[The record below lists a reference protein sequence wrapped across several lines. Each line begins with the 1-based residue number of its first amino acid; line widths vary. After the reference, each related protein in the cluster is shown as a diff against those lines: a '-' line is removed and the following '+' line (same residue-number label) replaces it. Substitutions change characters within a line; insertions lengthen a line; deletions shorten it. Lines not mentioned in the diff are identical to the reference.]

1 MLLKPLSQM
10 KEISKFYKSLVQ
22 EVATRQ
28 IANEEGDNQEQTFT
42 RICLELL
49 SEAGETENS
58 DVAFYEKDLGTKN
71 QQKINGYAMADNYE
85 TVDLFVSIYEGA
97 DEPVTILKRDIDN
110 SATRLTNYFRNAIYS
125 DFGNEIEESAAIF
138 EFTNTLGTYKEL
150 RDSLVRVNAFILTN
164 GVYKG
169 EIPQSK
175 EICGYKLFY
184 RVVDINYL
192 YQISEQSHSPII
204 INFEEEGWKVPCLH
218 ASSSNPD
225 YEAYVSI
232 LPGKCLSSLY
242 ERYGGRLLEQNV
254 RSFLQFTGK
263 INKGIRDTIK
273 EKPHMF
279 LAYNNGIAATADAM
293 ELDDNGNI
301 RVISNLQI
309 VNGGQTTASI
319 YHTEKKDKA
328 DISDIY
334 VQVKFSIV
342 KKKDEYARI
351 VSDISKYANTQ
362 NKVNNADFSANNPIL
377 VELEKV
383 SRYVMT
389 PVTPDRSI
397 QTYWFFERAR
407 SQYKNIRLKEG
418 FTKSRQKTFD
428 LKYPKNQMFTKV
440 ELAKYINCFEEV
452 YEGSKLVIGPHI
464 VVRGAE
470 KNYAQFVAK
479 NLPSSAKKINNI
491 YFEDTIAK
499 AILFKAADDLYGTK
513 RKGNNIGE
521 LKSVV
526 VPYTI
531 GLLNHL
537 AGGKINL
544 YRIWKN
550 QKISES
556 LAKVLY
562 SLMLQLN
569 PFIINK
575 SPSNNYLEW
584 AKKEECWNSVRD
596 YKYWKLDLDSIE
608 EDLVA
613 PNTTITRKI
622 TLNTD
627 TDDKY
632 EHDLSVIKSI
642 PYKLWMKFAEWGIES
657 GMLSL
662 NLQSKAKEI
671 ANDLKY
677 NHQLTPATVSRG
689 IAIFDKVCEENYE
702 LLEDI
707 DRLKEEEQEEREQ
720 KEKQRNTI
728 KNINVNEVEI
738 DIELIKRMV
747 DWDRKNRV
755 LESWKFK
762 VMQDVAIGLKPLTD
776 KLKYGF
782 RLNLKVLLMKG
793 FDEL

>member
-1 MLLKPLSQM
+1 M
-10 KEISKFYKSLVQ
+10 
-22 EVATRQ
+22 
-28 IANEEGDNQEQTFT
+28 
-42 RICLELL
+42 
-49 SEAGETENS
+49 
-58 DVAFYEKDLGTKN
+58 
-71 QQKINGYAMADNYE
+71 
-85 TVDLFVSIYEGA
+85 
-97 DEPVTILKRDIDN
+97 
-110 SATRLTNYFRNAIYS
+110 
-125 DFGNEIEESAAIF
+125 
-138 EFTNTLGTYKEL
+138 
-150 RDSLVRVNAFILTN
+150 
-164 GVYKG
+164 
-169 EIPQSK
+169 
-175 EICGYKLFY
+175 
-184 RVVDINYL
+184 
-192 YQISEQSHSPII
+192 
-204 INFEEEGWKVPCLH
+204 
-218 ASSSNPD
+218 
-225 YEAYVSI
+225 
-232 LPGKCLSSLY
+232 
-242 ERYGGRLLEQNV
+242 EQNV

-273 EKPHMF
+273 ERPHMF

-293 ELDDNGNI
+293 EHDDDGNI

-342 KKKDEYARI
+342 KKKDEYANI

-389 PVTPDRSI
+389 PVTPERSI

-418 FTKSRQKTFD
+418 FTKSRQKAFD

-452 YEGSKLVIGPHI
+452 FEGSKLVIGPHI
-464 VVRGAE
+464 VVRGSE

-479 NLPSSAKKINNI
+479 NLPSSAKRINNI

-499 AILFKAADDLYGTK
+499 AILFKAADELYGTK

-531 GLLNHL
+531 GLLNHMV
-537 AGGKINL
+537 GGRINL
-544 YRIWKN
+544 YKIWKN
-550 QKISES
+550 QRVSES

-562 SLMLQLN
+562 SLMMQVN
-569 PFIINK
+569 PFIMNI

-584 AKKEECWNSVRD
+584 AKKEECWTAVRD
-596 YKYWKLDLDSIE
+596 NKEWKCDLKSIE
-608 EDLVA
+608 DDLID
-613 PNTTITRKI
+613 PNTTITRKV
-622 TLNTD
+622 TVNTD

-632 EHDLSVIKSI
+632 DHDFKIVKSI
-642 PYKLWMKFAEWGIES
+642 PYKLWIKFAEWGAES
-657 GMLSL
+657 GILSL

-677 NHQLTPATVSRG
+677 NHKLTSATVSRG
-689 IAIFDKVCEENYE
+689 MTIFDKVCEENYE
-702 LLEDI
+702 LLEEI
-707 DRLKEEEQEEREQ
+707 DRLMEEEQEEKEQ
-720 KEKQRNTI
+720 KEKQRNTVR
-728 KNINVNEVEI
+728 NINVNEVEI

-747 DWDRKNRV
+747 EWDRKNRV
-755 LESWKFK
+755 LEGWKFK

-776 KLKYGF
+776 KLKWGF
-782 RLNLKVLLMKG
+782 RLNLKTLLMRG

>member
-1 MLLKPLSQM
+1 M
-10 KEISKFYKSLVQ
+10 KELIKYYKTLIQ
-22 EVATRQ
+22 EVSTRQ

-42 RICLELL
+42 RMCLELL

-58 DVAFYEKDLGTKN
+58 DVAFYERDLGTKN
-71 QQKINGYAMADNYE
+71 QQKINGYAIADNYE
-85 TVDLFVSIYEGA
+85 TVDLFITIYEGTN
-97 DEPVTILKRDIDN
+97 EPITILKRDIDN
-110 SATRLTNYFRNAIYS
+110 AATRLTNYFRNAIYS
-125 DFGNEIEESAAIF
+125 NFGNEIEESSAIF

-150 RDSLVRVNAFILTN
+150 RDSLIRVNAFILTN

-169 EIPQSK
+169 DFPQSK
-175 EICGYKLFY
+175 EISGYKIYY

-192 YQISEQSHSPII
+192 YQISEQSHAPIV
-204 INFEEEGWKVPCLH
+204 INFEEEGWHIPCLH
-218 ASSSNPD
+218 ASSNNPD
-225 YEAYVSI
+225 YDAYVSI

-254 RSFLQFTGK
+254 RSFLQFSGK

-293 ELDDNGNI
+293 ELDEVGNI
-301 RVISNLQI
+301 RIISNLQI

-334 VQVKFSIV
+334 VQIKLSIV
-342 KKKDEYARI
+342 KKKEEYANI

-418 FTKSRQKTFD
+418 FTKSRQKAFD

-464 VVRGAE
+464 VVRGSE

-479 NLPSSAKKINNI
+479 NLPSNPKKINNI

-499 AILFKAADDLYGTK
+499 AILFKTADELYGTR
-513 RKGNNIGE
+513 RKDNNIGE

-526 VPYTI
+526 VPYTL
-531 GLLNHL
+531 GLINHMVD
-537 AGGKINL
+537 GKIDL
-544 YRIWKN
+544 YKIWKN
-550 QKISES
+550 QKISDS
-556 LAKVLY
+556 LKNLIY
-562 SLMLQLN
+562 SLMLQVN
-569 PFIINK
+569 PFIIDN

-584 AKKEECWNSVRD
+584 AKKEECWTLVRD
-596 YKYWKLDLDSIE
+596 NKDWKCDLKSIE
-608 EDLVA
+608 KDLID
-613 PNTTITRKI
+613 PENIITRKI
-622 TLNTD
+622 TVNAD
-627 TDDKY
+627 IENKS
-632 EHDLSVIKSI
+632 EHDISIIKSI
-642 PYKLWMKFAEWGIES
+642 PYKLWIKFAEWGAES

-677 NHQLTPATVSRG
+677 NHKLTLATVSCG
-689 IAIFDKVCEENYE
+689 MTVFDKVCEENYE
-702 LLEDI
+702 ILEEI
-707 DRLKEEEQEEREQ
+707 DRLREEELEEKER
-720 KEKQRNTI
+720 KEKERNTI
-728 KNINVNEVEI
+728 KNINVNDVEI
-738 DIELIKRMV
+738 DIELIKKMV
-747 DWDRKNRV
+747 EWDRKKHV
-755 LESWKFK
+755 LENWKFK
-762 VMQDVAIGLKPLTD
+762 VMQDVALGLKPLTE
-776 KLKYGF
+776 KLKWGF
-782 RLNLKVLLMKG
+782 RLNLKTLLING

>member
-1 MLLKPLSQM
+1 M

-22 EVATRQ
+22 EVVTRQ
-28 IANEEGDNQEQTFT
+28 IANEEGDNQEQAFT

-49 SEAGETENS
+49 SEAGETENT
-58 DVAFYEKDLGTKN
+58 DVAFYERDLGTPN
-71 QQKINGYAMADNYE
+71 QQKVNGYAIADNYE
-85 TVDLFVSIYEGA
+85 TVDLFLSIYEGT
-97 DEPVTILKRDIDN
+97 EESVTILKRDIEN
-110 SATRLTNYFRNAIYS
+110 ASKRLINFFRNAIYS
-125 DFGNEIEESAAIF
+125 DFGNEIEESSSIF
-138 EFTNTLGTYKEL
+138 EFVNTLGNYKEL

-164 GVYKG
+164 GTYKG
-169 EIPQSK
+169 EIPASK
-175 EICGYKLFY
+175 EISGYKIFF
-184 RVVDINYL
+184 RIVDINYL
-192 YQISEQSHSPII
+192 YQISEQSHAPIFI
-204 INFEEEGWKVPCLH
+204 DFKEEGWSVPCLH
-218 ASSSNPD
+218 ATSSNPD
-225 YEAYVSI
+225 YEAYVAI

-263 INKGIRDTIK
+263 INKGIRETIK

-293 ELDDNGNI
+293 ELDEDGRTI
-301 RVISNLQI
+301 KSISNLQI

-342 KKKDEYARI
+342 KKKGDYANI
-351 VSDISKYANTQ
+351 VSAISKYANTQ

-389 PVTPDRSI
+389 PITPERSI

-407 SQYKNIRLKEG
+407 SQYKNIRQKEG
-418 FTKSRQKTFD
+418 FTKSRQKAFD

-452 YEGSKLVIGPHI
+452 YEGSKLVIAPHI
-464 VVRGAE
+464 VVRGSE
-470 KNYAQFVAK
+470 KNYAQFIAK
-479 NLPSSAKKINNI
+479 NLPSSAKKITNV

-499 AILFKAADDLYGTK
+499 AILFKAADQLYGTK
-513 RKGNNIGE
+513 RTGNNIGE

-531 GLLNHL
+531 GLLSHL
-537 AGGKINL
+537 TGGRIDL

-550 QKISES
+550 QKVSDALSNLI
-556 LAKVLY
+556 Y
-562 SLMLQLN
+562 SLMLQVN
-569 PFIINK
+569 PFIMNI

-584 AKKEECWNSVRD
+584 AKKEECWLAVRNSKD
-596 YKYWKLDLDSIE
+596 WKYDLESIE
-608 EDLVA
+608 DDLIDSEHPAVRKVTV
-613 PNTTITRKI
+613 NTAA
-622 TLNTD
+622 
-627 TDDKY
+627 DDKS
-632 EHDLSVIKSI
+632 EHDLKVVKSI
-642 PYKLWMKFAEWGIES
+642 PYKLWQQFAEWGAES
-657 GMLSL
+657 GELSL
-662 NLQSKAKEI
+662 ILQSKAKEI

-677 NHQLTPATVSRG
+677 NRKLSSASVARG
-689 IAIFDKVCEENYE
+689 MAIFDKVCEENYD
-702 LLEDI
+702 LLEEM
-707 DRLKEEEQEEREQ
+707 DRLREEEQAEKEQ
-720 KEKQRNTI
+720 KAKERQTV
-728 KNINVNEVEI
+728 KNINLNEIDI

-747 DWDRKNRV
+747 EWDRRNRV
-755 LESWKFK
+755 LEDWKFK
-762 VMQDVAIGLKPLTD
+762 VMQDVAIGLKPLTE
-776 KLKYGF
+776 KLKWGF
-782 RLNLKVLLMKG
+782 KLNLKLLILKG

>member
-1 MLLKPLSQM
+1 M
-10 KEISKFYKSLVQ
+10 KEINKFYKSLIQ
-22 EVATRQ
+22 EVVSRQ

-42 RICLELL
+42 RMCLELL

-58 DVAFYEKDLGTKN
+58 DVAFYERDLGTRK
-71 QQKINGYAMADNYE
+71 QQKINGYAIADNYE
-85 TVDLFVSIYEGA
+85 TVDLFISIYEGTE
-97 DEPVTILKRDIDN
+97 EPVTIYKESIDT
-110 SATRLTNYFRNAIYS
+110 AAKRLTNFFRKAIYS
-125 DFGNEIEESAAIF
+125 DLCNEIEESSAIF
-138 EFTNTLGTYKEL
+138 EFVTTLGTYQEL
-150 RDSLVRVNAFILTN
+150 KDSLVRVNVFILTN
-164 GVYKG
+164 GIYKG
-169 EIPQSK
+169 EIPNNT
-175 EICGYKLFY
+175 EISGYKIIY
-184 RVVDINYL
+184 RVLDINYL
-192 YQISEQSHSPII
+192 YQISEDAHAPIT
-204 INFEEEGWKVPCLH
+204 INLEEGGWKIPCLH
-218 ASSSNPD
+218 APSKNED
-225 YEAYVSI
+225 YDAYVAI
-232 LPGKCLSSLY
+232 LPGDFLY
-242 ERYGGRLLEQNV
+242 EIYDVYGGRLLEQNV

-263 INKGIRDTIK
+263 INQKIRDTIK
-273 EKPHMF
+273 SAPHMF
-279 LAYNNGIAATADAM
+279 LAYNNGIAATADDM
-293 ELDDNGNI
+293 EVGSNGLI
-301 RVISNLQI
+301 KSISNFQI

-319 YHTEKKDKA
+319 YHTKKKDKA
-328 DISDIY
+328 DLSDIY
-334 VQVKFSIV
+334 VQVKLSII
-342 KKKDEYARI
+342 KKKEDYTNI

-389 PVTPDRSI
+389 PVTPERSL

-418 FTKSRQKTFD
+418 FTKSRQKAFD

-464 VVRGAE
+464 VVKGSE

-491 YFEDTIAK
+491 YFEDTVAK
-499 AILFKAADDLYGTK
+499 AILFKAADELYGTK

-531 GLLNHL
+531 GLLNHMVD
-537 AGGKINL
+537 GRINL
-544 YRIWKN
+544 YKIWKS

-556 LAKVLY
+556 LANILY
-562 SLMLQLN
+562 SLMLQVN
-569 PFIINK
+569 TFIMKI

-584 AKKEECWNSVRD
+584 AKKEECWTAVRD
-596 YKYWKLDLDSIE
+596 NKEWKCDLSSIE
-608 EDLVA
+608 EDLIGL
-613 PNTTITRKI
+613 NTTVVRRVTV
-622 TLNTD
+622 NTD

-632 EHDLSVIKSI
+632 EHDLKIVKSI
-642 PYKLWMKFAEWGIES
+642 PYKLWIKFAEWGSES

-677 NHQLTPATVSRG
+677 NHKLTSATISRG
-689 IAIFDKVCEENYE
+689 MAIFDKVCEENYE
-702 LLEDI
+702 LLEEI
-707 DRLKEEEQEEREQ
+707 DCLKEEEQEEQEQ
-720 KEKQRNTI
+720 KDKQRNTVRS
-728 KNINVNEVEI
+728 INVNDVEI

-747 DWDRKNRV
+747 EWDRKNRV
-755 LESWKFK
+755 LENWKFK
-762 VMQDVAIGLKPLTD
+762 VMQDVAIGLKPLTE
-776 KLKYGF
+776 KLKWGF
-782 RLNLKVLLMKG
+782 RLNLKTLLLRG

>member
-1 MLLKPLSQM
+1 M
-10 KEISKFYKSLVQ
+10 KEINKFYKSLIQ

-28 IANEEGDNQEQTFT
+28 IANEEGDNQEQTFS

-58 DVAFYEKDLGTKN
+58 DVAFYERDLGTKN
-71 QQKINGYAMADNYE
+71 QQKINGYAISDNYE
-85 TVDLFVSIYEGA
+85 TVDLFISIYERN
-97 DEPVTILKRDIDN
+97 DDPITILKRDIDN
-110 SATRLTNYFRNAIYS
+110 AATRLTNYFRNAIYF
-125 DFGNEIEESAAIF
+125 DFGNEIEESSAIF
-138 EFTNTLGTYKEL
+138 QFTHTLGTYKEL
-150 RDSLVRVNAFILTN
+150 RDSLVRINAFILTN

-169 EIPQSK
+169 DIPQSK
-175 EICGYKLFY
+175 EISGYKIYY

-192 YQISEQSHSPII
+192 YQISEQSHAPIS

-218 ASSSNPD
+218 ASTSNPD
-225 YEAYVSI
+225 YEVYVSI

-279 LAYNNGIAATADAM
+279 LAYNNGIAATADAL
-293 ELDDNGNI
+293 ELDDKGNI

-334 VQVKFSIV
+334 VQVKFSII
-342 KKKDEYARI
+342 KKKDEYTNI

-389 PVTPDRSI
+389 PVTLEKAI

-418 FTKSRQKTFD
+418 FTKSRQKAFD

-440 ELAKYINCFEEV
+440 ELAKYVNCFEEV
-452 YEGSKLVIGPHI
+452 YEGSKLVIGPHV
-464 VVRGAE
+464 VVRGSE
-470 KNYAQFVAK
+470 KNYVQFIAK

-499 AILFKAADDLYGTK
+499 AILFKTADELYGTK

-526 VPYTI
+526 VPYTL

-537 AGGKINL
+537 VDGKINL
-544 YRIWKN
+544 YKIWKN

-556 LAKVLY
+556 LANLLY
-562 SLMLQLN
+562 SLMQQMN
-569 PFIINK
+569 SFIINI

-584 AKKEECWNSVRD
+584 AKKEECWTTVRD
-596 YKYWKLDLDSIE
+596 NTKWKCDLNSIE
-608 EDLVA
+608 EDLIDA
-613 PNTTITRKI
+613 NNTLIRKI
-622 TLNTD
+622 IVNNTSSD
-627 TDDKY
+627 SY
-632 EHDLSVIKSI
+632 EHDLKIVKSI
-642 PYKLWMKFAEWGIES
+642 PYKLWLRFAEWGAET
-657 GMLSL
+657 GLLSL

-671 ANDLKY
+671 AHDLKY
-677 NHQLTPATVSRG
+677 SHKLNSATVSRG
-689 IAIFDKVCEENYE
+689 ITIFDKVCEENYE
-702 LLEDI
+702 LLEEI
-707 DRLKEEEQEEREQ
+707 DRLHKEEQKEKEQ
-720 KEKQRNTI
+720 KEKQA
-728 KNINVNEVEI
+728 NIVENIDINEINI
-738 DIELIKRMV
+738 DIELVKKMV
-747 DWDRKNRV
+747 EWDKKNRI
-755 LESWKFK
+755 LEIWKFK
-762 VMQDVAIGLKPLTD
+762 IMQDVAIGLKPLTE
-776 KLKYGF
+776 KLKWGF
-782 RLNLKVLLMKG
+782 KMNLKTLIMKG
-793 FDEL
+793 FNEF